1 MWRGEASLVE
11 KGPATNYFGGCQV
24 LDLRQAFGPMWWG
37 GDPFVIASG
46 IYWTSTFLVKK
57 TMTARYINILQQY
70 KVFLPRIYVL
80 FGFSMFSKTML
91 GRG

>member
-11 KGPATNYFGGCQV
+11 KGPATNYFGGCHV

-57 TMTARYINILQQY
+57 TMTSRYFYTLQGVY
-70 KVFLPRIYVL
+70 FFY
-80 FGFSMFSKTML
+80 FFTY
-91 GRG
+91 

>member
-57 TMTARYINILQQY
+57 TMTARYINILQLY
-70 KVFLPRIYVL
+70 RVFLFWSPQKV
-80 FGFSMFSKTML
+80 
-91 GRG
+91 

>member
-57 TMTARYINILQQY
+57 TMTSRYFNILQLY
-70 KVFLPRIYVL
+70 RVFLFWSPQKV
-80 FGFSMFSKTML
+80 
-91 GRG
+91 